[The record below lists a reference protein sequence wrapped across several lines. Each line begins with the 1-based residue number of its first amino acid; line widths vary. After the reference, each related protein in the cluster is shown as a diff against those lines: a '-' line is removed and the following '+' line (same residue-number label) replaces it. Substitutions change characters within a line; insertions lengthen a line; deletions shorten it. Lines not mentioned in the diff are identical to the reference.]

1 MESRPRLLSPAMI
14 VALLALLLSLGSG
27 AVAAHRY
34 LITSTHQIKPS
45 VLRQLRGARG
55 IRGPRGP
62 VGAPGTGNAVSYGID
77 DSSNITLP
85 SSGATD
91 LVNLELTI
99 PAGSAH
105 KVLVVGQYTVASEV
119 SYQYWASITVDG
131 TIADGEYKA
140 APGCPSFPEWK
151 YCPATLPVSRV
162 LSLSPGT
169 HQIKLRGSYTAV
181 GGTSPAVVEARALSA
196 IDLG

>member
-1 MESRPRLLSPAMI
+1 MVI
-14 VALLALLLSLGSG
+14 ALLALFFSLGSG

-45 VLRQLRGARG
+45 VLRQLRGAHG
-55 IRGPRGP
+55 VRGPRGRRGPIGP
-62 VGAPGTGNAVSYGID
+62 VGAHGTGNAVSSGID

-85 SSGATD
+85 TSGATD
-91 LVNLELTI
+91 LVSLELTI
-99 PAGSAH
+99 PSGSPH
-105 KVLVVGQYTVASEV
+105 KVLVLGQYTAASEV

-162 LSLSPGT
+162 VTLSAGT
-169 HQIKLRGSYTAV
+169 HQIRLRGSYTAV